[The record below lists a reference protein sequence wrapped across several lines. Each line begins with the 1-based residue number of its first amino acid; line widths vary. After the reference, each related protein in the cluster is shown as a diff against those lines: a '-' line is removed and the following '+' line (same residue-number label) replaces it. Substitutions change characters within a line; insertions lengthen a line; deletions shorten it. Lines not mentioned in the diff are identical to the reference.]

1 MKKNTLRVDIVS
13 DVVCPW
19 CVIGLKNLQKSKTA
33 LSKEIKFDIGLKP
46 YELRPQI
53 PSEGIPRKKIINPVE
68 AKIDLS
74 DFFAIKSI
82 ILWTDFVHPKVEI
95 RIPIM

>member
-19 CVIGLKNLQKSKTA
+19 CVIGLKNLQKSKIA
-33 LSKEIKFDIGLKP
+33 LSKEIKFDIGWKP

-53 PSEGIPRKKIINPVE
+53 PSEGIPRKKYPN
-68 AKIDLS
+68 DLNT
-74 DFFAIKSI
+74 SI
-82 ILWTDFVHPKVEI
+82 QILGKELGFNFNF
-95 RIPIM
+95 